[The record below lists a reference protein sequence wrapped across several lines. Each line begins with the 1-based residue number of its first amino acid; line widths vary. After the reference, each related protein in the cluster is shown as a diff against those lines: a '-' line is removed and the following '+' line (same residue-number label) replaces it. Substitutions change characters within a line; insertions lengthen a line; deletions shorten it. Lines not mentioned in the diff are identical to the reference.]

1 METTVTHSPLGCYDF
16 MHSKHKSESYRF
28 LFDRNDMENKT
39 VTFDYDEE
47 NAPELDVHSFSVRDL
62 IEELST
68 FESKK
73 YLFSTSY
80 NSIGTKSHDERIQI
94 ARELAEVN
102 LLDDLQ
108 VHRKRLFNRKNH
120 LDKQINKVI
129 VEIKVLDQE
138 VCDLKDEEG

>member
-1 METTVTHSPLGCYDF
+1 METTVIHDALGRYDF
-16 MHSKHKSESYRF
+16 MHSKYKSESYRF
-28 LFDRNDMENKT
+28 LFDKNDVENKT
-39 VTFDYDEE
+39 VVFDYDEGDV
-47 NAPELDVHSFSVRDL
+47 PELDIHLFSVRDL
-62 IEELST
+62 IEELSA

-108 VHRKRLFNRKNH
+108 VHRKRLFNRKEH